1 MYRGSDI
8 RIQLFIIFKGSK
20 DNLSAMIISFDRS
33 EVQPVPEKVEDNKKM
48 NEEIITITE
57 GGLFYILSI

>member
-8 RIQLFIIFKGSK
+8 RIQLCVIFKGSK

-57 GGLFYILSI
+57 GEHSIRLN

>member
-8 RIQLFIIFKGSK
+8 RIQLCVIFQGSK

>member
-1 MYRGSDI
+1 MYRGSHI
-8 RIQLFIIFKGSK
+8 RIHLIVILKGSK

-48 NEEIITITE
+48 NEEIITVTE
-57 GGLFYILSI
+57 GEYSIR